1 MLSKKNQKGFSFI
14 EMMIV
19 VVIIGVMATLAVG
32 KFDKFFRQQR
42 LKSAGRD
49 LLSDLR
55 LARSYAISGRA
66 QYGIYFD
73 QNARQYVLFKDVVN
87 PSNYTYD
94 VGDSVVKTISLS
106 SIFSLNN
113 CTFPNTA
120 VVYLSTGSASSSGT
134 VDIYN
139 AELAKYVRTD
149 VLASTGRV
157 RLTQS

>member
-1 MLSKKNQKGFSFI
+1 MPTQRKQRGFSLI

-19 VVIIGVMATLAVG
+19 VVLIGVMATLAVG
-32 KFDKFFRQQR
+32 TFDIFFRQQK
-42 LKSAGRD
+42 LKAAGKD
-49 LLSDLR
+49 LISDLR
-55 LARSYAISGRA
+55 LARSYAVSRRA
-66 QYGIYFD
+66 QYGVYFD

-94 VGDSVVKTISLS
+94 LGDSVVKTVTLAN
-106 SIFSLNN
+106 IFALNN

-120 VVYLSTGSASSSGT
+120 VVYLSTGSASSSGR

-139 AELAKYVRTD
+139 SDLIKYVRTD

-157 RLTQS
+157 RLTQG

>member
-1 MLSKKNQKGFSFI
+1 MRYTKKQTGFTFI

-19 VVIIGVMATLAVG
+19 VVVIGVMATLAVG
-32 KFDKFFRQQR
+32 QFDKFFRQQR
-42 LKSAGRD
+42 LEAAGKD

-55 LARSYAISGRA
+55 LARSYAVSRRA

-120 VVYLSTGSASSSGT
+120 VLYLSTGSASSSGT

-139 AELAKYVRTD
+139 SELAKYMRAD

-157 RLTQS
+157 RLTQG

>member
-1 MLSKKNQKGFSFI
+1 MSTQKKQKGFTLI
-14 EMMIV
+14 ELIIV
-19 VVIIGVMATLAVG
+19 VVVIGLMATLAAG
-32 KFDKFFRQQR
+32 QFDRFFRQQR
-42 LKSAGRD
+42 LKAAGKD
-49 LLSDLR
+49 LLSNLR
-55 LARSYAISGRA
+55 LARSYAVSRRA

-94 VGDSVVKTISLS
+94 AGDSVIKTVSLPG
-106 SIFSLNN
+106 IFSLNN

-120 VVYLSTGSASSSGT
+120 VFYLSTGSASSSGT

-139 AELAKYVRTD
+139 SELAKYMRAD

-157 RLTQS
+157 RLTQG

>member
-1 MLSKKNQKGFSFI
+1 MSTQKKQTGFTFI

-19 VVIIGVMATLAVG
+19 VVVIGVMATLAVG
-32 KFDKFFRQQR
+32 QFDRFFRQQR
-42 LKSAGRD
+42 LKAAGKD

-55 LARSYAISGRA
+55 LARSYAVSRRA

-73 QNARQYVLFKDVVN
+73 QNAKQYVLFKDVVN

-94 VGDSVVKTISLS
+94 VGDSVVKTVSLS

-120 VVYLSTGSASSSGT
+120 VIYLSTGSASSSGT

-139 AELAKYVRTD
+139 SELAKYMRAD

>member
-1 MLSKKNQKGFSFI
+1 MLAQKRQKGFSLI

-19 VVIIGVMATLAVG
+19 VVLVGVMSALAVG

-49 LLSDLR
+49 LRSDLR
-55 LARSYAISGRA
+55 LARSYAVSRRA

-120 VVYLSTGSASSSGT
+120 VVYLSTGSGSSSGT

-139 AELAKYVRTD
+139 AELAKYVRID
-149 VLASTGRV
+149 ILASTGRV

>member
-1 MLSKKNQKGFSFI
+1 MSLKKNQKGFTFI

-19 VVIIGVMATLAVG
+19 VVIIGLLATLAAG
-32 KFDKFFRQQR
+32 TFDRFFRQQKLR
-42 LKSAGRD
+42 AAGRE

-55 LARSYAISGRA
+55 LARSYAVARRA

-73 QNARQYVLFKDVVN
+73 QNARQYVLFKDVIN
-87 PSNYTYD
+87 PGNYTYD
-94 VGDSVVKTISLS
+94 SGDSVVKTTSLP
-106 SIFSLNN
+106 SIFALNN

-139 AELAKYVRTD
+139 SELAKYMRAD

-157 RLTQS
+157 RLSQG

>member
-1 MLSKKNQKGFSFI
+1 MLVKKNQKGFSFI
-14 EMMIV
+14 EIMIV
-19 VVIIGVMATLAVG
+19 VVIIGVMATLAAG
-32 KFDKFFRQQR
+32 QFDIFFRQVR
-42 LKSAGRD
+42 LKAAGKD

-55 LARSYAISGRA
+55 LARSYAVARRA

-73 QNARQYVLFKDVVN
+73 QNASQYVLFKDVVN

-94 VGDSVVKTISLS
+94 SGDSVVKTVSLPT
-106 SIFSLNN
+106 IFSLNN

-139 AELAKYVRTD
+139 SDLAKYIRTD

-157 RLTQS
+157 KLIQS